1 MTPKQLLT
9 ADLNS
14 AAETLRASSTAF
26 AIATVVRTLNAT
38 SAKPGAKALV
48 LADGSIAQ
56 GWVGGGCIRSA
67 VGRAAIE
74 ALQDGAPKFVSLRPE
89 DVLQRDGIE
98 IGAEIEGTKFAKN
111 GCPSQGSMDIFVEP
125 VLPQPE
131 LVIIGNSPVSHALAR
146 LAESFDFNTVIRTE
160 SSTDGAKVIKSN
172 ARQFIVVA
180 SQGKSDAQ
188 SLKQAL
194 AYGAEYV
201 AFVGSRRKFA
211 ALVNKLAG
219 KTCEGSALDDVI
231 APAGLHIDAVT
242 PDEIALSILAQIV
255 QLRRCGHRQQGGADV

>member
-1 MTPKQLLT
+1 MSSKQLLT

-98 IGAEIEGTKFAKN
+98 TVSYTHLTLPTKA
-111 GCPSQGSMDIFVEP
+111 
-125 VLPQPE
+125 
-131 LVIIGNSPVSHALAR
+131 
-146 LAESFDFNTVIRTE
+146 
-160 SSTDGAKVIKSN
+160 
-172 ARQFIVVA
+172 
-180 SQGKSDAQ
+180 
-188 SLKQAL
+188 
-194 AYGAEYV
+194 
-201 AFVGSRRKFA
+201 
-211 ALVNKLAG
+211 
-219 KTCEGSALDDVI
+219 
-231 APAGLHIDAVT
+231 
-242 PDEIALSILAQIV
+242 
-255 QLRRCGHRQQGGADV
+255 